1 MQTIFYI
8 IILIISLVSSFKIC
22 GLLKVVIWGENTL
35 DLGMKILSFWAMIF
49 FFCLLFWVT
58 VFVYL
63 GIPLLI
69 IGVIVLVASLI
80 FGGNSDDEA
89 ASDENEA
96 SAQESEK

>member
-1 MQTIFYI
+1 MQTILYI
-8 IILIISLVSSFKIC
+8 IIMIISLVSSFKIC

-35 DLGMKILSFWAMIF
+35 DLGLKILSFWAMIF
-49 FFCLLFWVT
+49 FFCLVFWSA

-69 IGVIVLVASLI
+69 IGAIVLAASLI

-89 ASDENEA
+89 ASEEDEEA
-96 SAQESEK
+96 NQEAEK

>member
-8 IILIISLVSSFKIC
+8 IILVISLVSSFKIC
-22 GLLKVVIWGENTL
+22 GLLKVMIWGENTL

-49 FFCLLFWVT
+49 FFCLVFWVT

-80 FGGNSDDEA
+80 FGGNSDDAA

-96 SAQESEK
+96 AAQESEK

>member
-22 GLLKVVIWGENTL
+22 GLLKVMIWGENTL

-49 FFCLLFWVT
+49 FFCLVFWSA

-69 IGVIVLVASLI
+69 IGAIVLAASLI
-80 FGGNSDDEA
+80 FGGNSDDET
-89 ASDENEA
+89 ASEEDEAVN
-96 SAQESEK
+96 QESEK